1 MRRFCSSPVLAFLA
15 TAALPLGLS
24 AQAPNITPSG
34 DPSVAVDTIYKLA
47 VDSADYPQQS
57 YALLLDDGVVRVERD
72 GRTTTT
78 YRQITQMLR
87 ERAVAGHREEQFGY
101 DADRQRFRLNWARVV
116 TPDGKVISDKPAQMQ
131 ESDVP
136 AAMDVPMY
144 QHAKVVRASLS
155 GVAVGTLIDVSYT
168 VETRSVDR
176 TGDFF
181 TSWRVTAGTL
191 VRRSRFLVDAPAD
204 MPLTLAE
211 RHLTFK
217 RDEQVTH
224 GRRVYTWAT
233 KDVAWIKP
241 ERFAPDTAAQT
252 QWVSLSAPGHWSDVG
267 SWYMGLAHDREL
279 APDALRDT
287 VRRLIANAKTR
298 DDSIRAV
305 HRWVAQDIRYV
316 AIELGKGGYQPRLPA
331 TVMQTGFG
339 DCKDKATLFVAAMR
353 AIGIDAYPVLLNAG
367 GQVDSTLATIK
378 AFNHEIAA
386 IPRKDGTGYQ
396 FVDLTSELSRYGT
409 IPYPDAGEFGLL
421 VRPDGHTEEVRLPV
435 DLPGADRLEIRQ
447 TSVLAQDGT
456 VSGWFEQRGTGLAEL
471 GLRATVRTPMDSTR
485 RAEFMRQ
492 MAGNLYPDAQGDSLV
507 VFDGKDLSATPRIAV
522 HFHGGQAA
530 TRSGPTAILNL
541 AATGGAAPFGR
552 VADEL
557 AAAGPRHM
565 AIDAKQVVGPLTVVG
580 ELRITLPDG
589 WKARLPD
596 SDSTTS
602 EFGTYVARYSQNGR
616 DLVIT
621 RQISGTNGVFPPEKI
636 GDLITWL
643 RAIGKDR
650 TPFIIVDT
658 PQTT

>member
-1 MRRFCSSPVLAFLA
+1 MLRLCSSPVLAFLA
-15 TAALPLGLS
+15 AAALPLGLS

-34 DPSVAVDTIYKLA
+34 DPSIAVDTIYKLA

-78 YRQITQMLR
+78 YRQITQILR
-87 ERAVAGHREEQFGY
+87 DRAVSSHREEQFGY

-176 TGDFF
+176 MGDFF

-217 RDEQVTH
+217 RNEEVTH

-241 ERFAPDTAAQT
+241 ERFAPDTAEQT

-267 SWYMGLAHDREL
+267 TWYAGLAHDREL
-279 APDALRDT
+279 APEALRDT

-331 TVMQTGFG
+331 AVMQTGFG

-353 AIGIDAYPVLLNAG
+353 TIGIDAYPVLLNAG
-367 GQVDSTLATIK
+367 GHVDSTLTTIK

-386 IPRKDGTGYQ
+386 VPRKNGAGYQ
-396 FVDLTSELSRYGT
+396 FVDLTSELSPYGT
-409 IPYPDAGEFGLL
+409 IPYPDEGEFGLL
-421 VRPDGHTEEVRLPV
+421 VRPDGHTEEVRLPADV
-435 DLPGADRLEIRQ
+435 PGTDRLDIRQ
-447 TSVLAQDGT
+447 TSTLAQDGT
-456 VSGWFEQRGTGLAEL
+456 ISGWFEQRGTGLAEL
-471 GLRATVRTPMDSTR
+471 GLRATMRTPLDSTR

-522 HFHGGQAA
+522 HFHGGQAV
-530 TRSGPTAILNL
+530 TRSGASAILNL
-541 AATGGAAPFGR
+541 GATGGAAPFGR
-552 VADEL
+552 MADEL
-557 AAAGPRHM
+557 AAEGPRRM

-589 WKARLPD
+589 WKARLPAND
-596 SDSTTS
+596 SATS
-602 EFGTYVARYSQNGR
+602 EFGTYVARYSQDGR

-621 RQISGTNGVFPPEKI
+621 RQISGTNGVFPPDKV

-650 TPFIIVDT
+650 TPFIVLDT